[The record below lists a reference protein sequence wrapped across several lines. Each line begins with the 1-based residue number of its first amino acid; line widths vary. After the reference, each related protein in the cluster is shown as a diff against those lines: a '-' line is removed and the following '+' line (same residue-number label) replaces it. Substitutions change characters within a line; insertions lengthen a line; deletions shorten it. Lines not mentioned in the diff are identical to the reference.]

1 MSSEKFQI
9 KVNFGDN
16 KDLTKKYNSSYF
28 ERSTKEITAE
38 LSELP
43 GDFAGA
49 LNKIIENREMTNE
62 EIAEKSGL
70 DDRTI
75 RRIRKNNT
83 KAPNIKTIL
92 AICIGLRLNSN
103 ISYALIRR
111 SNYNIDSI
119 SEKNVVYRQII
130 ETMYNYPIEE
140 VNKFLEENNLEKL

>member
-1 MSSEKFQI
+1 
-9 KVNFGDN
+9 
-16 KDLTKKYNSSYF
+16 
-28 ERSTKEITAE
+28 
-38 LSELP
+38 
-43 GDFAGA
+43 
-49 LNKIIENREMTNE
+49 MTNE